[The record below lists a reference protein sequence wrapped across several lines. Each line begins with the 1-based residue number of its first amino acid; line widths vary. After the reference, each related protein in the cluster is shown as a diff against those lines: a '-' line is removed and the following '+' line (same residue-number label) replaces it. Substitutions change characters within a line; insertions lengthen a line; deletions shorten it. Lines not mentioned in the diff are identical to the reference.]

1 VGGNRGKQSKEGT
14 SMARPRLS
22 EEHHKLIG
30 TPIIGSKAQTESN
43 LAADEPRMPGHL
55 TRNAKREWKRILPM
69 LLERRSLTEG
79 DATALALYCET
90 YSRWLAAKNEVAES
104 GITIETTV
112 LDKHGAAIL
121 TRKTNPALRTLEN
134 CERSLRSLLLEL
146 GLTPRS
152 RERVLPA
159 KAKEE
164 KEEGLLQQMQRE
176 RGETVS

>member
-1 VGGNRGKQSKEGT
+1 
-14 SMARPRLS
+14 MARPRLS
-22 EEHHKLIG
+22 DEHHNLIG
-30 TPIIGSKAQTESN
+30 TPIIGSKARTESK

-55 TRNAKREWKRILPM
+55 TKDAKREWKRILPM

-90 YSRWLAAKNEVAES
+90 YSRWLAAKNEVAQA

-112 LDKHGAAIL
+112 LDKHGAAI
-121 TRKTNPALRTLEN
+121 TSRKANPALRTLEN

-159 KAKEE
+159 KPKEE
-164 KEEGLLQQMQRE
+164 KEEDGLLQQMQRE
-176 RGETVS
+176 RGEL